1 MGNNIEVI
9 EKPQMENEP
18 KVIFNSESD
27 LTSFK
32 IMSETDKTMVEILGY
47 GLEIN
52 FNMEY
57 INSIEDVEAAVSGIG
72 DLFRRIIMEK
82 LISNKQQ

>member
-1 MGNNIEVI
+1 MENQIEII
-9 EKPQMENEP
+9 EKPQMEEEP

-27 LTSFK
+27 LTSFR
-32 IMSETDKTMVEILGY
+32 ILSENQKTMVEILGY

-57 INSIEDVEAAVSGIG
+57 INSVEDVEAAVSGIG
-72 DLFRRIIMEK
+72 DLFRRIIMDK
-82 LISNKQQ
+82 LIGNKQQ